1 MELDIGKQCELQS
14 CRQLDYC
21 PFLCNLCKK
30 YYCINHRKP
39 DGHECDKIDEVNV
52 VTPIPKELPKLTEKC
67 FQCKKLIPSTPLFIC
82 YKCNKGVCMQHRVP
96 NAHKCEWLNQLD
108 MKLKSKK
115 K

>member
-52 VTPIPKELPKLTEKC
+52 VTPIPKELPKLKVLIDNKEMAYVDIGSGETMLFLHGMLC
-67 FQCKKLIPSTPLFIC
+67 CK
-82 YKCNKGVCMQHRVP
+82 
-96 NAHKCEWLNQLD
+96 
-108 MKLKSKK
+108 
-115 K
+115 